1 MAVKIMRGD
10 SYYIPV
16 EIVQDGTPVTPD
28 MVDEIE
34 ISVGSSLQKYY
45 SDGSVVYDNG
55 AWYFRLSQEETF
67 ALEDSCNVYVRV
79 AYPGGPKDVV
89 GTRAG
94 ALVASETGSEEV
106 L

>member
-16 EIVQDGTPVTPD
+16 DITHDGVTVTPD

-34 ISVGSSLQKYY
+34 ISVGSALQKYM
-45 SDGSVVYDNG
+45 SDGSVIYDNG
-55 AWYFRLSQEETF
+55 TWYFRLSQEETF
-67 ALEDSCNVYVRV
+67 ALEDSCEVYVRT
-79 AYPGGPKDVV
+79 AYHGNPKDVI
-89 GTRAG
+89 GARAG
-94 ALVASETGSEEV
+94 ILIATETGSKEV